1 MGILEWVYQLDIS
14 IIEGFK
20 TFNAPLLLDY
30 FMAFISTIGNAGLI
44 WIVVSITLLLFK
56 KTRGIGIAA
65 IIALILNTV
74 LVNLFLKPIFN
85 RPRPYA
91 IIEGIEYIIKTPSE
105 PYSFPSGHASSS
117 FAVATAIYLTS
128 FKNKFAYLALILA
141 ALIAFARVYFCVH
154 FPSDVIIGSL
164 IGILMG
170 YIGYRSYLKLDKSFI
185 KDKIV

>member
-1 MGILEWVYQLDIS
+1 MGIFEWIYQWDVS
-14 IIEGFK
+14 IIEGLKNFDG
-20 TFNAPLLLDY
+20 PLVLDY
-30 FMAFISTIGNAGLI
+30 FMAFVSTIGNTGFI
-44 WIVVSITLLLFK
+44 WIVISVILLFFK

-65 IIALILNTV
+65 IIALILNTI
-74 LVNLFLKPIFN
+74 LVNVLLKPIVN

-117 FAVATAIYLTS
+117 FAVATAIYFTS
-128 FKNKFAYLALILA
+128 FRNKYAYLALVLA

-154 FPSDVIIGSL
+154 FPSDVIVGSL

-170 YIGYRSYLKLDKSFI
+170 YIGYKSYLGLNKSFI
-185 KDKIV
+185 NTINN